1 MENQK
6 IDFVTLDPSVQA
18 LILQA
23 QRDEETG
30 ALLYA
35 FMAKREKDPDNRTH
49 LQQMSSDEKVHAA
62 FWQSLSGRA
71 VKPDHGKLLR
81 LKVLTFVLG
90 YTFVLKRIIT
100 EEQLAVDAYEQLK
113 AGVPEAAR
121 MQADEKRHEQELIGM
136 LHEERLQYV
145 GAMVLGLN
153 DALVELTGTIAGL
166 SFALQN
172 TRMVALSGIITGVS
186 ATLSMAASNYLAERA
201 DGNPN
206 ALKSSIYTGVAYLI
220 TVALLVLP
228 YLLLPNTLWA
238 LALVAMIAIVVL
250 IILGFNYYISVAK
263 SLPFRRRFVEMVSI
277 SMGVAVIAFL
287 IGLLAKALLG
297 VEVG

>member
-1 MENQK
+1 METQTVS
-6 IDFVTLDPSVQA
+6 FESLSAQA
-18 LILQA
+18 KAIVLRA

-30 ALLYA
+30 SLVYA
-35 FMAKREKDPDNRTH
+35 FMAKHEKNEKNSAVLLR
-49 LQQMSSDEKVHAA
+49 MSTDEKVHAA
-62 FWQSLSGRA
+62 YWQSISGQQ
-71 VKPDHGKLLR
+71 VKPDR
-81 LKVLTFVLG
+81 LKVLRLRLLTRILG
-90 YTFVLKRIIT
+90 YTFVLKRLAQDET
-100 EEQLAVDAYEQLK
+100 LAVAGYEQLK
-113 AGVPEAAR
+113 QSIPDTERV
-121 MQADEKRHEQELIGM
+121 QNDEKRHEQELIDM
-136 LHEERLQYV
+136 LDEERLQYV

-172 TRMVALSGIITGVS
+172 TRLVALSGIITGIS

-206 ALKSSIYTGVAYLI
+206 ALKSSIYTGVAYII
-220 TVALLVLP
+220 TVTLLVLP
-228 YLLLPNTLWA
+228 YLLLPNNLWMVA
-238 LALVAMIAIVVL
+238 LIAMIAIVLL

-263 SLPFRRRFVEMVSI
+263 SVPFRRRFIEMVSI

-297 VEVG
+297 VNV

>member
-1 MENQK
+1 MEPQK
-6 IDFVTLDPSVQA
+6 IDFNSLNPTAQA
-18 LILQA
+18 TILRC

-30 ALLYA
+30 ALVYEH
-35 FMAKREKDPDNRTH
+35 MAKREKNVENSTVLRR
-49 LQQMSSDEKVHAA
+49 MSSDEKVHAA
-62 FWQSLSGRA
+62 YWQSLSGQA
-71 VKPDHGKLLR
+71 VKPDHLKVFRLKLLTM
-81 LKVLTFVLG
+81 LLG
-90 YTFVLKRIIT
+90 YTFVLKRLAQN
-100 EEQLAVDAYEQLK
+100 ENLAVKVYAELV
-113 AGVPEAAR
+113 AAVPEADSI
-121 MQADEKRHEQELIGM
+121 QQEEKRHETELIGM
-136 LHEERLQYV
+136 LNEERLQYV

-206 ALKSSIYTGVAYLI
+206 ALKSSVYTGIAYLM
-220 TVALLVLP
+220 TVALLVFP
-228 YLLLPNTLWA
+228 YLIMPNNLWA
-238 LALVAMIAIVVL
+238 VSLTMMIIIMVL

-263 SLPFRRRFVEMVSI
+263 SVPFRRRFVEMISI
-277 SMGVAVIAFL
+277 SLGVAVIAFV

-297 VEVG
+297 VNI

>member
-1 MENQK
+1 MENAGIQ
-6 IDFVTLDPSVQA
+6 FESLSPELQQA
-18 LILQA
+18 VLRS
-23 QRDEETG
+23 QREEETG
-30 ALLYA
+30 ALVYA
-35 FMAKREKDPDNRTH
+35 FMAKREKDVSNQAILSR
-49 LQQMSSDEKVHAA
+49 MSSDEKNHAA
-62 FWQSLSGRA
+62 YWYGISRKA
-71 VKPDHGKLLR
+71 VKADRFKVFR
-81 LKVLTFVLG
+81 LKCLSLILG
-90 YTFVLKRIIT
+90 YTFVLKRIAADET
-100 EEQLAVDAYEQLK
+100 MAVAGYEKLK
-113 AGVPEAAR
+113 AAIPDVQQVQE
-121 MQADEKRHEQELIGM
+121 DEKRHESELIT
-136 LHEERLQYV
+136 LLNEERLQYV

-228 YLLLPNTLWA
+228 YLIFPNGLWP
-238 LALVAMIAIVVL
+238 LALVMMILVVVL
-250 IILGFNYYISVAK
+250 VILGFNYYISVAK
-263 SLPFRRRFVEMVSI
+263 GLPFRKRFVEMVSI
-277 SMGVAVIAFL
+277 SMGVAIIAFV

-297 VEVG
+297 VDVG

>member
-1 MENQK
+1 MQQSIPAFES
-6 IDFVTLDPSVQA
+6 LSPEVQA
-18 LILQA
+18 MVLQS

-30 ALLYA
+30 ALIYE
-35 FMAKREKDPDNRTH
+35 FMAKREKNPDNSALLKR
-49 LQQMSSDEKVHAA
+49 MGADEKQHAA
-62 FWQSLSGRA
+62 FWQSVSRRE
-71 VKPDHGKLLR
+71 VKPDRFKLMRLR
-81 LKVLTFVLG
+81 IQTLILG
-90 YTFVLKRIIT
+90 YTFVLKRLSQT
-100 EEQLAVDAYEQLK
+100 ETAAVDGYEKVKSQF
-113 AGVPEAAR
+113 PDAAR
-121 MQADEKRHEQELIGM
+121 VQADEMRHEKELIGM
-136 LHEERLQYV
+136 LNEERLQYV

-172 TRMVALSGIITGVS
+172 TRVVALSGIITGIS

-206 ALKSSIYTGVAYLI
+206 AAKSSVYTGIAYLI

-228 YLLLPNTLWA
+228 FLLLPDNLWA
-238 LALVAMIAIVVL
+238 VALVMMIAIVVL

-263 SLPFRRRFVEMVSI
+263 SVPFRKRFVEMVSI
-277 SMGVAVIAFL
+277 SMGVMVIAFL

-297 VEVG
+297 VNL